1 MNDRTTA
8 LAEPITEDAL
18 TQPFTG
24 ASPYDNYVHASVLN
38 SMQHPLTDA
47 PDEMGFLVT
56 TQVMELWFT
65 LIVHEW
71 RIARVAFA
79 KDDLRAAM
87 DALTRSRRALT
98 ALNGAWAPIAALTP
112 AQFNGF
118 RAAFGKASG
127 FQSAMYRHMEF
138 LLGDKSAGLL
148 RAHRGDRAVHEALG
162 ETYREPSLYDEVL
175 AFLHRQGLHVPLRIR
190 ERDMTAPYTCDP
202 AVVAVWREIYAG
214 PQHHPHLAL
223 GELLTDIAELIT
235 RWRFEHVLVVRRAM
249 GAKSGSAGSAG
260 LAWLEKRAARP
271 VFPEL
276 WEVRGDI

>member
-1 MNDRTTA
+1 MNNSTSA
-8 LAEPITEDAL
+8 LAEPMTDDSL
-18 TQPFTG
+18 TRPFAG
-24 ASPYDNYVHASVLN
+24 ASPYDTYVHASVLN
-38 SMQHPLTDA
+38 SLQHPLTEA

-71 RIARVAFA
+71 RTARVALV
-79 KDDLRAAM
+79 KDDLHAAM
-87 DALTRSRRALT
+87 DALVRSRRALT

-118 RAAFGKASG
+118 RTAFGQASG

-138 LLGDKSAGLL
+138 LLGDKSAGML
-148 RAHRGDRAVHEALG
+148 RAHRGDPGVYEALG
-162 ETYREPSLYDEVL
+162 ETYRGTSLYDEVL
-175 AFLHRQGLHVPLRIR
+175 AFLDRQGLPVPRSVL
-190 ERDMTAPYTCDP
+190 ERDVTGPYAADP
-202 AVVAVWREIYAG
+202 GVVEVWRRIYDG
-214 PQHHPHLAL
+214 PQYHPHLAL
-223 GELLTDIAELIT
+223 GELLTDIAELVT

-249 GAKSGSAGSAG
+249 GSKPGSAGSAG

-276 WEVRGDI
+276 WEVRGDL

>member
-1 MNDRTTA
+1 MNDRMTA
-8 LAEPITEDAL
+8 LAEPIMETAL
-18 TQPFTG
+18 TRPFDG
-24 ASPYDNYVHASVLN
+24 ASPYDSYVHASVLN

-71 RIARVAFA
+71 RLARVALG
-79 KDDLRAAM
+79 KDDLPAAM

-112 AQFNGF
+112 AQFNSF

-148 RAHRGDRAVHEALG
+148 HAHRGDPAVHEALG

-175 AFLHRQGLHVPLRIR
+175 AFLHRQGRHIPPHIR
-190 ERDMTAPYTCDP
+190 ERNMTGPYTSDP
-202 AVVAVWREIYAG
+202 AVVAVWQEIYAG
-214 PQHHPHLAL
+214 PRHHPHLAL
-223 GELLTDIAELIT
+223 GELLTDLAELIT

-249 GAKSGSAGSAG
+249 GTKSGSAGSAG
-260 LAWLEKRAARP
+260 LHWLEKRAARP

>member
-1 MNDRTTA
+1 MNNPSTA
-8 LAEPITEDAL
+8 LADPIADDAL
-18 TQPFTG
+18 TRPFTG
-24 ASPYDNYVHASVLN
+24 ASPYDSYVHASVLN
-38 SMQHPLTDA
+38 SMQQPLTDA
-47 PDEMGFLVT
+47 PDEMGFLIT

-71 RIARVAFA
+71 RTARVAFA
-79 KDDLRAAM
+79 KDDLPAAM

-127 FQSAMYRHMEF
+127 FQSAMYRHLEF

-148 RAHRGDRAVHEALG
+148 RSHRGDPAVHEALS

-175 AFLHRQGLHVPLRIR
+175 GFLHRQGLHVPMRVR
-190 ERDMTAPYTCDP
+190 ERDVTEPYASDP
-202 AVVAVWREIYAG
+202 GVVDVWREIYAG
-214 PQHHPHLAL
+214 PQHHPYLAL
-223 GELLTDIAELIT
+223 GELLTDIAELVT

-249 GAKSGSAGSAG
+249 GSKPGSAGSSG
-260 LAWLEKRAARP
+260 LAWLEQRAARP

-276 WEVRGDI
+276 WEVRGDV